1 MKRTKRWLALLL
13 AGMLAIPQMSVVKAE
28 ETVDL
33 SYEGY
38 EPFVTAVET
47 PEELDAIEEILSD
60 TVSLPGAEEISSQEE
75 ELSDRPADVPVYVE
89 AGQTTAP
96 SREKLI
102 QYIEKNGE
110 KEPDG
115 WGGELYTCSLQSS
128 MGGYVSLIW
137 YAPKKELVL
146 SYENSIET
154 EGKRLFPSIS
164 VNLPE
169 NMNDPVHATFAIQSG
184 AYGMAETVFYS
195 ANYHG
200 TEDMNFVTLKSSFVY
215 TTDAELHAE
224 ANKWLKNGYKVWDEA
239 LKKAIGEGITGLG
252 FGTGGQVTPPPAP
265 ALDKTTIT
273 GFYNSVK
280 GADIRWTYVANCE
293 GYKVYRFR
301 AAEGETLVAEIE
313 DSRILQCYDPAIRD
327 NCWGRVYTY
336 YIYPISYSAAYPPR
350 GEKSESVTLQRLAPM
365 KIVSFKNNTAGA
377 IDLAWTCTV
386 NDNKAYG
393 YEIQYA
399 TSKTD
404 LFGQKGTFKKI
415 SVNGRNSL
423 TKKISG
429 LSKGQ
434 TYYFRI
440 RCYVN
445 YTHSVTGKQTKTWS
459 QYSDVVSVKITK

>member
-47 PEELDAIEEILSD
+47 LEELDAIEEILSD

-154 EGKRLFPSIS
+154 EVKRLFPSIS

-239 LKKAIGEGITGLG
+239 LKKAIGAKRKRIAAQFLTEAAVLTSLGGVIGVVSGIVLSKVVSNVMETPTAVSIPACIVSVAFSMAIGIIFGLL
-252 FGTGGQVTPPPAP
+252 P
-265 ALDKTTIT
+265 ALKASKL
-273 GFYNSVK
+273 N
-280 GADIRWTYVANCE
+280 
-293 GYKVYRFR
+293 
-301 AAEGETLVAEIE
+301 
-313 DSRILQCYDPAIRD
+313 
-327 NCWGRVYTY
+327 
-336 YIYPISYSAAYPPR
+336 PIDALR
-350 GEKSESVTLQRLAPM
+350 SE
-365 KIVSFKNNTAGA
+365 
-377 IDLAWTCTV
+377 
-386 NDNKAYG
+386 
-393 YEIQYA
+393 
-399 TSKTD
+399 
-404 LFGQKGTFKKI
+404 
-415 SVNGRNSL
+415 
-423 TKKISG
+423 
-429 LSKGQ
+429 
-434 TYYFRI
+434 
-440 RCYVN
+440 
-445 YTHSVTGKQTKTWS
+445 
-459 QYSDVVSVKITK
+459 